1 MALAFA
7 QSATD
12 SETSCADMNH
22 DLLESIIRMCVAVVA
37 GGLIGWDRERSGR
50 PAGLRTH
57 MLVALG
63 AGLIVSIPPGG
74 GLAEASRAVQ
84 GVAAGIGFL
93 CAGEI
98 LHHGRDGQEHV
109 KGLTSAA
116 SLWVT
121 AAIGMVASVGSWRYV
136 AIGTVGT
143 LIILI
148 AMRPVE
154 RALVKRIDEAPPTSD
169 PR

>member
-1 MALAFA
+1 
-7 QSATD
+7 
-12 SETSCADMNH
+12 MNH
-22 DLLESIIRMCVAVVA
+22 DLLESVIRMCVAVVA

-63 AGLIVSIPPGG
+63 AGVIVSIAGDGPGDV
-74 GLAEASRAVQ
+74 SRGVQ
-84 GVAAGIGFL
+84 GVATGVGFL

-98 LHHGRDGQEHV
+98 LHHGRDGNERV

-121 AAIGMVASVGSWRYV
+121 AAIGMVAAAGSWRYV
-136 AIGTVGT
+136 AIGTLGT
-143 LIILI
+143 LFILI
-148 AMRPVE
+148 VMRPVE
-154 RALVKRIDEAPPTSD
+154 RVLVKPSDEPPATSE